1 MHSNIK
7 TLAALKELGKTISDE
22 TLQQARADV
31 KPSDPVMHLFSS
43 VSYLYPS
50 SQRFSDFW
58 KLFLIQILRSLK
70 LLASIIAMVLALIE
84 SLPAR

>member
-1 MHSNIK
+1 MHGNIK

-43 VSYLYPS
+43 VSCLYPS
-50 SQRFSDFW
+50 SQKFSDF
-58 KLFLIQILRSLK
+58 
-70 LLASIIAMVLALIE
+70 
-84 SLPAR
+84 